1 MATFLPPV
9 GMSSRMPLNS
19 DLGVAELSDFAN
31 TQVVPVDDV
40 LDLYQLFTQKSAV
53 KI

>member
-1 MATFLPPV
+1 MATFVAPV

-19 DLGVAELSDFAN
+19 DLGATELTHFAN
-31 TQVVPVDDV
+31 TQVVPVDDI
-40 LDLYQLFTQKSAV
+40 LDVYQLFTQKSAV